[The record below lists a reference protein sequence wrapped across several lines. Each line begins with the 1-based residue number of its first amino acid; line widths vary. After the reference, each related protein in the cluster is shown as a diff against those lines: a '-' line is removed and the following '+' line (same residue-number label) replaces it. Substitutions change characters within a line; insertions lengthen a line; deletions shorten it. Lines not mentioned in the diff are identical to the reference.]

1 MLFTKE
7 LPIRYDVDILVVGGG
22 PSGVAAAV
30 TAARK
35 GKRVLILENNGCFGG
50 EGTTG
55 LVPSFA
61 QFTDGKDFL
70 VGGIG
75 REIRDLTIG
84 EYCDYKR
91 YFYTFSVE
99 KLKSV
104 YDNLVCKEKNIDF
117 LFFTKMVDVVAHDGH
132 VDYIIAASKFGLF
145 AVHANIYI
153 DCTGDGDLCAWAG
166 AYFK

>member
-1 MLFTKE
+1 MLDILGNNYYNKFMKSSLKGVLSLLFTKE

-104 YDNLVCKEKNIDF
+104 YAITLADIWGDKSDSNSDNWLINFNNSIFVNF
-117 LFFTKMVDVVAHDGH
+117 LFNLSSIAH
-132 VDYIIAASKFGLF
+132 
-145 AVHANIYI
+145 
-153 DCTGDGDLCAWAG
+153 
-166 AYFK
+166 